1 MKRNV
6 DLEKQLYDATM
17 CMNVGGTR
25 NLIILAYEEIN
36 RLWKFIDSLDGE
48 MALGNKSLKVLG
60 SMGGKARKEKL
71 SPDRRKEIAQKAAR
85 ASAVVRGRNK
95 QLISSTIE
103 KQQG

>member
-1 MKRNV
+1 MERNV
-6 DLEKQLYDATM
+6 DLEKQLYDAIHT
-17 CMNVGGTR
+17 MNVGKIR
-25 NLIILAYEEIN
+25 NLLILSLEEMD

-95 QLISSTIE
+95 QLI
-103 KQQG
+103 